1 MQIEDLRLQIS
12 VLHVPKSFKPSQ
24 LCQSPRFSATVV
36 KIECE
41 FALIFIKHVLT
52 HAEYDKGDWKK

>member
-1 MQIEDLRLQIS
+1 
-12 VLHVPKSFKPSQ
+12 VPLSQ